1 MENDPS
7 WYTQRNKKDGSRS
20 RETNM
25 AWYDRLLGRAPI
37 VDEEKLNPAQYVISR
52 NEGMT
57 IDSREVVTNYRNAY
71 EQLEIV
77 NRAVNMIVDDVSE
90 IPFAI
95 GEKIV
100 GTTNVLKN
108 IRRSKVDLLINK
120 EPNPFQDVSAF
131 KRNLIIDLLIDGN
144 IFIYFDGAHLYHLPA
159 DKVRIYTDD
168 KTYVERYSY
177 DNSIDYSPDEI
188 IHIKENSFNSIYRG
202 TPRLKPAF
210 RTMQLLGSMRDFQD
224 NFFKNGAVPGLVL
237 KSPNT
242 LSEKIKERM
251 LQAWVARYNPKSG
264 GRRPLFL
271 DGGLEVEN
279 LTEINFKELDFQEG
293 IKSNERIILE
303 AMGIPSILMDGGN
316 NANIRPNHRL
326 YYLETILPIV
336 KKVSCALERFFGF
349 SMSED
354 VTGIPALQPELRDQ
368 AAYYATLV
376 NTGILSANE
385 AREALGKEP
394 VDGFD
399 EPRVPANIAGS
410 ATNPEQGGRPTEA
423 APSEEE

>member
-1 MENDPS
+1 
-7 WYTQRNKKDGSRS
+7 
-20 RETNM
+20 M
-25 AWYDRLLGRAPI
+25 AWYDRFLGR
-37 VDEEKLNPAQYVISR
+37 DSKEKLNPSQYVISR

-57 IDSREVVTNYRNAY
+57 IDSREIITNYRNAY

-90 IPFAI
+90 IPFSV

-100 GTTNVLKN
+100 GTNNILKN
-108 IRRSKVDLLINK
+108 IRRSKVDLLLNV

-159 DKVRIYTDD
+159 DKVTIYSDD
-168 KTYVERYSY
+168 KTYIEKFTY
-177 DNSIDYSPDEI
+177 DNSIDYSPNEI

-202 TPRLKPAF
+202 VPRLKPAY
-210 RTMQLLGSMRDFQD
+210 RTMQLLASMRNFQD

-242 LSEKIKERM
+242 LSEKVKERM
-251 LQAWVARYNPKSG
+251 MQAWSMRYNPNTG
-264 GRRPLFL
+264 GRRPLIL
-271 DGGLEVEN
+271 DGGLEVDP
-279 LTEINFKELDFQEG
+279 LTDVNFKELDFAES
-293 IKSNERIILE
+293 IKANERIILE
-303 AMGIPSILMDGGN
+303 AMGIPPILLDGGN

-326 YYLETILPIV
+326 YYLETVLPVV
-336 KKVSCALERFFGF
+336 KKLGYALERFFGF
-349 SMSED
+349 SLNED

-410 ATNPEQGGRPTEA
+410 AVNPEQGGRPQEA

>member
-1 MENDPS
+1 
-7 WYTQRNKKDGSRS
+7 
-20 RETNM
+20 M
-25 AWYDRLLGRAPI
+25 AWYDRFLGR
-37 VDEEKLNPAQYVISR
+37 DSEEKLNPSQYVISR

-57 IDSREVVTNYRNAY
+57 IDSREVITNYRNAY

-77 NRAVNMIVDDVSE
+77 NRAVNMIVDDVAE
-90 IPFAI
+90 IPFSV

-100 GTTNVLKN
+100 GTNNILKN
-108 IRRSKVDLLINK
+108 IRRSKVELLLNV
-120 EPNPFQDVSAF
+120 EPNPFQDISSF

-159 DKVRIYTDD
+159 DKVTIYTDD
-168 KTYVERYSY
+168 STYIEKFTY
-177 DNSIDYSPDEI
+177 DNSIDYSPNEI
-188 IHIKENSFNSIYRG
+188 IHVKENSFNSIYREV
-202 TPRLKPAF
+202 PRLKPAY
-210 RTMQLLGSMRDFQD
+210 RTMQLLASMRNFQD

-242 LSEKIKERM
+242 LSEKVKERM
-251 LQAWVARYNPKSG
+251 MQAWSMRYNPNSG
-264 GRRPLFL
+264 GRRPLIL
-271 DGGLEVEN
+271 DGGLEVDP
-279 LTEINFKELDFQEG
+279 LTDVNFKELDFAES
-293 IKSNERIILE
+293 IKANERIILE
-303 AMGIPSILMDGGN
+303 AMGIPPILLDGGN

-326 YYLETILPIV
+326 YYLETVLPVV
-336 KKVSCALERFFGF
+336 KKLGYALERFFGF
-349 SMSED
+349 SLSED

-394 VDGFD
+394 VAGFD

-410 ATNPEQGGRPTEA
+410 ATNPEQGGRPEEA

>member
-1 MENDPS
+1 
-7 WYTQRNKKDGSRS
+7 
-20 RETNM
+20 M
-25 AWYDRLLGRAPI
+25 AWYDRLLGRTPETE
-37 VDEEKLNPAQYVISR
+37 DKLNPAQYVISR
-52 NEGMT
+52 NEGLT
-57 IDSREVVTNYRNAY
+57 VDSREVVTNYKNAY

-77 NRAVNMIVDDVSE
+77 NRAVNMIVDDVAD
-90 IPFAI
+90 IPYTL
-95 GEKIV
+95 GNQTPGVSNIV
-100 GTTNVLKN
+100 KN
-108 IRRSKVDLLINK
+108 IRRSKVDLLINR
-120 EPNPFQDVSAF
+120 EPNPFQDINSF
-131 KRNLIIDLLIDGN
+131 KRNLIIDLMIDGN

-159 DKVRIYTDD
+159 DKVRIETDSATFISKYT
-168 KTYVERYSY
+168 YE
-177 DNSIDYSPDEI
+177 NSIDYSPNEI

-202 TPRLKPAF
+202 VPRLKPAF
-210 RTMQLLGSMRDFQD
+210 RTMQLLLSMRNFQD

-251 LQAWVARYNPKSG
+251 LQAWVARYNPQSG

-279 LTEINFKELDFQEG
+279 LTEVNFKDLDFQEG

-303 AMGIPSILMDGGN
+303 AVGIPPILLDGGN

-336 KKVSCALERFFGF
+336 RKLGYALERYFGF
-349 SMSED
+349 EVAED

-376 NTGILSANE
+376 NTGIMSPNE
-385 AREALGKEP
+385 AREALGKDP

-410 ATNPEQGGRPTEA
+410 ATNPEEGGRPQEA

>member
-1 MENDPS
+1 
-7 WYTQRNKKDGSRS
+7 
-20 RETNM
+20 M
-25 AWYDRLLGRAPI
+25 AWYDRFLGGNS
-37 VDEEKLNPAQYVISR
+37 EEKLNPSQYVISR

-57 IDSREVVTNYRNAY
+57 VDSREIVTNYRNAY

-77 NRAVNMIVDDVSE
+77 NRAVNMIVDDVAE
-90 IPFAI
+90 IPFAV
-95 GEKIV
+95 GEKV
-100 GTTNVLKN
+100 LGTTNVVKN
-108 IRRSKVDLLINK
+108 IRRSKVDLLLNK
-120 EPNPFQDVSAF
+120 EPNPFQDVSTF

-144 IFIYFDGAHLYHLPA
+144 IFIYFDGAHMYHLPA
-159 DKVRIYTDD
+159 DKITIYTDD
-168 KTYVERYSY
+168 KTYIERFSY
-177 DNSIDYSPDEI
+177 DNSIDYSPNEI

-202 TPRLKPAF
+202 VPRLKPAY
-210 RTMQLLGSMRDFQD
+210 RTMQLLSSMRNFQD

-242 LSEKIKERM
+242 LSEKVKERM
-251 LQAWVARYNPKSG
+251 MRAWSIRYNPTTG
-264 GRRPLFL
+264 GKRPLIL
-271 DGGLEVEN
+271 DGGLEVDA
-279 LTEINFKELDFQEG
+279 LSKINFKELDFAES

-303 AMGIPSILMDGGN
+303 AMGIPPILMDGGN

-326 YYLETILPIV
+326 YYLETVLPVV
-336 KKVSCALERFFGF
+336 KKLGYALERFFGF
-349 SMSED
+349 SLNED

-410 ATNPEQGGRPTEA
+410 AVNPEQGGRPEEA